1 MTIEDACKRGNEWTF
16 CHVRSTRPHGR
27 WSAMKIPSSDS
38 RHHVAGAVDILYR
51 ERVGLLNP
59 ALFSHLPSMDQ
70 SLFEYEGRGDGERS
84 GHATPWG

>member
-1 MTIEDACKRGNEWTF
+1 MQAWQRVDFLSCPLDSTVWSMVGDEDA
-16 CHVRSTRPHGR
+16 
-27 WSAMKIPSSDS
+27 SSDS
-38 RHHVAGAVDILYR
+38 RHHVAGGVDIPYW